1 VSRHL
6 HDVAISA
13 SGIRQH
19 SRGGVSQS
27 VDGKPAPIDLRI
39 QNRAQFAVNGEPE
52 RSRWCA
58 GAPVRRLTGGV
69 KRLMMGQ

>member
-1 VSRHL
+1 
-6 HDVAISA
+6 
-13 SGIRQH
+13 
-19 SRGGVSQS
+19 